1 MALRTTTRFI
11 QPSTQ
16 APMRRLLHRSAI
28 DQFAFRWPSA
38 EEAAAASDRR
48 PRSRISS
55 PHHPRY
61 YRHALV
67 ISSNLSTAAMPRE
80 EEATFSEEIP
90 TAVAAVPK
98 QRQQPRTTT
107 TTTTTAKR
115 KPVVKRDPLIVTPA
129 AAARIAD
136 LIDQHNSSGGRGDG
150 ASAVGIRL
158 GTKKR
163 GCNGLSYTLNYAY
176 ANHLSENPRDEA
188 MTISLPDSSE
198 DAPRGNGLKV
208 YVEPMALMSVIGTTM
223 DFADDE
229 MSSEFTFTNP
239 NSKGECGCG
248 ESFNV

>member
-1 MALRTTTRFI
+1 MALRITTRFI

-16 APMRRLLHRSAI
+16 SPMRRLLHRSAI
-28 DQFAFRWPSA
+28 DQSAFRWRPSA

-48 PRSRISS
+48 SRISS

-61 YRHALV
+61 NRHALV
-67 ISSNLSTAAMPRE
+67 ISSSLSTAAMPRE
-80 EEATFSEEIP
+80 EVATSSEEIP
-90 TAVAAVPK
+90 PAVAAVPK

-107 TTTTTAKR
+107 TTTTAKR
-115 KPVVKRDPLIVTPA
+115 KPAVKRDPLIVTAA

-136 LIDQHNSSGGRGDG
+136 LIDQHNSRGGRGDG

-176 ANHLSENPRDEA
+176 ADHSSENPRDEA

-198 DAPRGNGLKV
+198 EAPRGNGLKV